1 MERKIVVTIV
11 KATCP
16 RCGDVEL
23 IPGDLELRLCT
34 TPELSTYHFTCRR
47 CDKVVSKP
55 AADERVVM
63 LLTSVGV
70 PAVEWSLPAELDE
83 RHEGPPISMDD
94 LIDLRLL
101 LERPD
106 WADELSASAP

>member
-1 MERKIVVTIV
+1 MERDTVVTIV

-23 IPGDLELRLCT
+23 TPSDIELRICSLS
-34 TPELSTYHFTCRR
+34 EASTYHFTCKR
-47 CDKVVSKP
+47 CDKIVAKP

-70 PAVEWSLPAELDE
+70 PTTQWGLPEELEEQHD
-83 RHEGPPISMDD
+83 GPPISIDD

-106 WADELSASAP
+106 WADELSTSAS

>member
-1 MERKIVVTIV
+1 MEREIVVTIV
-11 KATCP
+11 KTTCP

-23 IPGDLELRLCT
+23 IPDDIELRLCSV
-34 TPELSTYHFTCRR
+34 ENLSTYHFTCKR
-47 CDKVVSKP
+47 CHKIVAKP
-55 AADERVVM
+55 AADDRIVM

-70 PAVEWSLPAELDE
+70 RMVQWDLPAELRETHD
-83 RHEGPPISMDD
+83 GPPISIDD

-106 WADELSASAP
+106 WARLLAGASS

>member
-1 MERKIVVTIV
+1 MEREIVVTIV

-23 IPGDLELRLCT
+23 VPNDIELRLCT
-34 TPELSTYHFTCRR
+34 VQDMSTYHFTCRR
-47 CDKVVSKP
+47 CDKIVAKP
-55 AADERVVM
+55 AADERIVM

-70 PAVEWSLPAELDE
+70 RLVQWELPAELRETHD
-83 RHEGPPISMDD
+83 GPPISIDD

-106 WADELSASAP
+106 WAELLAGASS